1 MKQSQRTCLW
11 VIVVVLMC
19 VARLDA
25 QVVDRIVAVV
35 NGDIITLHE
44 LEQQIRRSAD
54 PRNEQNLA
62 ADPSARQQFLDIMIN
77 DILLRQEAERLK
89 IEVTDT
95 EVENEVRQF
104 KVSRRLS
111 EDEFA
116 HSLKLQNM
124 TVEQFKTRTRQDIM
138 KHRMISYMV
147 RRKVVVTDEE
157 IAAYHAKH
165 PEEFRSDRT
174 VSLQMLVAPNQESAT
189 ALHASIAS
197 GKTTFNDAVSS
208 SSTGPRQDFGVIGE
222 VRWNELA
229 PDWQSALNAVPVGQ
243 MTTPFP
249 VQGQWVVLK
258 VLDERQ
264 GSEQSL
270 GEVQERVR
278 EVVMRPKLE
287 ARFQEY
293 MSDLRSKALIEKKL

>member
-1 MKQSQRTCLW
+1 MNKKIYVWAMLG
-11 VIVVVLMC
+11 VLLC
-19 VARLDA
+19 FSPLSA

-35 NGDIITLHE
+35 NGEIITLHE
-44 LEQQIRRSAD
+44 LEQQLRRSVDPQHEQAALAD
-54 PRNEQNLA
+54 PLA
-62 ADPSARQQFLDIMIN
+62 RSQLLDIMIH

-111 EDEFA
+111 EEEFA

-138 KHRMISYMV
+138 KHRIISYMV

-157 IAAYHAKH
+157 ISAYYAQH
-165 PEEFRSDRT
+165 PDQFRSDRT
-174 VSLQMLVAPNQESAT
+174 VSLQMLVTADQQSAT
-189 ALHASIAS
+189 DLQAAIAS
-197 GKTTFNDAVSS
+197 GSTTFSDAVSS
-208 SSTGPRQDFGVIGE
+208 SSTGPRQDSGIIGE

-229 PDWQSALNAVPVGQ
+229 PDWQDALENIAVGE
-243 MTTPFP
+243 MSKPFP

-258 VLDERQ
+258 VLEQRQ
-264 GSEQSL
+264 GSEQALS
-270 GEVQERVR
+270 EVQDRVR
-278 EVVMRPKLE
+278 EVIMRPKLE

-293 MSDLRSKALIEKKL
+293 MTDLRSKALIEKKL